1 MPGLLCQLRP
11 KATDSD
17 PDKRR
22 RARQTAL
29 EERARLRQ
37 DAFPPEDRPV
47 DCLIEREGPGYYK
60 AARLEDPKKPLK
72 NALPSRCNR
81 LVQII
86 KPVNRDPNPD
96 AKSTGLHPFEN
107 TEVRKQDI
115 ERITA
120 ALLDLLR
127 PLGRLPTLPPLFG
140 TAPLEVSALWLT
152 HAGPHFVPMML
163 RMHTDGTVTG
173 QLIPSQN
180 HPGEPEI
187 PLEQLPAAL
196 AEGRGKMKRTD
207 RETPSA
213 WTWAPGSAWD
223 RLPPR
228 LAPTHLLAPPTGQER
243 RHDEGVPGSIGWV
256 RKPEPAWQGSDAD
269 AEKRSPRRR
278 FGGPWP

>member
-29 EERARLRQ
+29 EERARLWQ

-72 NALPSRCNR
+72 NALPPRCNR

-86 KPVNRDPNPD
+86 KPVNRDPNLD

-127 PLGRLPTLPPLFG
+127 PLGRLPTLPPLFD

-152 HAGPHFVPMML
+152 HAGPHFVPMM
-163 RMHTDGTVTG
+163 RKD
-173 QLIPSQN
+173 SRDWA
-180 HPGEPEI
+180 
-187 PLEQLPAAL
+187 LPVSKA
-196 AEGRGKMKRTD
+196 
-207 RETPSA
+207 RE
-213 WTWAPGSAWD
+213 
-223 RLPPR
+223 R
-228 LAPTHLLAPPTGQER
+228 
-243 RHDEGVPGSIGWV
+243 
-256 RKPEPAWQGSDAD
+256 
-269 AEKRSPRRR
+269 
-278 FGGPWP
+278 